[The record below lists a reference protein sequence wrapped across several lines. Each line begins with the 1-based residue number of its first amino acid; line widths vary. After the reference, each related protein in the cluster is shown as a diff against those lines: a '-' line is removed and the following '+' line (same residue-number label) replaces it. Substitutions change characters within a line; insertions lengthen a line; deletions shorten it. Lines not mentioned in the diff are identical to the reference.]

1 MSDQWLHE
9 FEHTGDLGIEIT
21 AESRAELFRRAAIAM
36 VGVMVD
42 TARVVKHQNRE
53 IQVAGISDTDLM
65 HDLLSTL
72 LQIFIVDS
80 FIWSEVAVEENPQGL
95 RLRLWGETYDP
106 GRHEFHTEIKG
117 VTYHELAVIQEKD
130 GNWRTRVIFDI

>member
-21 AESRAELFRRAAIAM
+21 AQSHVELFRRAAIAM
-36 VGVMVD
+36 AGVMVD
-42 TARVVKHQNRE
+42 TGRVVKRQSRE

-117 VTYHELAVIQEKD
+117 VTYHELAVTQQED
-130 GNWRTRVIFDI
+130 GKWKTRIIFDI

>member
-1 MSDQWLHE
+1 
-9 FEHTGDLGIEIT
+9 
-21 AESRAELFRRAAIAM
+21 M

-72 LQIFIVDS
+72 LQIFIIES
-80 FIWSEVAVEENPQGL
+80 FIWSEVAVEEEPQGL
-95 RLRLWGETYDP
+95 KLRLCGETYDP
-106 GRHEFHTEIKG
+106 SRHEFRTEIKG

>member
-1 MSDQWLHE
+1 M
-9 FEHTGDLGIEIT
+9 
-21 AESRAELFRRAAIAM
+21 A
-36 VGVMVD
+36 GVMVD
-42 TARVVKHQNRE
+42 TGRVVKRQSRE

-117 VTYHELAVIQEKD
+117 VTYHELAVTQQED
-130 GNWRTRVIFDI
+130 GNWKTRIIFDI

>member
-117 VTYHELAVIQEKD
+117 VTYHELAVTQQED
-130 GNWRTRVIFDI
+130 GKWKTRIIFDI

>member
-21 AESRAELFRRAAIAM
+21 AQSHVELFRRAAIAM
-36 VGVMVD
+36 AGVMVD
-42 TARVVKHQNRE
+42 TGRVVKRQSRE

-117 VTYHELAVIQEKD
+117 VTYHELAVTQQED
-130 GNWRTRVIFDI
+130 GNWKTRIIFDI